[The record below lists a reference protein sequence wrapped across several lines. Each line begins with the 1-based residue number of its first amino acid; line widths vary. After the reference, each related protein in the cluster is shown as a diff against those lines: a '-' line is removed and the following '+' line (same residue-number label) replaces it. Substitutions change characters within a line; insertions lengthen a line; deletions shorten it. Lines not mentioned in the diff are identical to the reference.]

1 MLLNYI
7 FEIKCHSPH
16 LHVSIVF
23 PLSITLSLI
32 VLLPLHPRNLLSFYN
47 TIFFRNEKFI
57 QVYMIYIYFFSTKTR
72 DCNQS

>member
-7 FEIKCHSPH
+7 FEIKYHSPH

-57 QVYMIYIYFFSTKTR
+57 HNIYIYFF
-72 DCNQS
+72 D